1 MTANLTNSATAT
13 GTPPVGPPVTSTD
26 TADVVVIHP
35 AIKIEKGPDSQT
47 ISSGGTATFTI
58 KVTNTGDVTLTD
70 VTVTDALAPGCARTK
85 NEIPALASMAP
96 AAVVEYT
103 CTLANVTAG
112 FQNSATATGKPPLGP
127 DVTWTDTASV
137 SIETQPPFVPKADIS
152 VTKAAT
158 PSVQLPQG
166 GGTAPITYTLVVS
179 NAGPDAADNVKVA
192 DAAPVSVS
200 FVSATTT
207 AGTCTTTALAL
218 DCTISSLAAG
228 ASATITVNATVNAT
242 GTKVNVV
249 TVTTT
254 TPETN
259 TGNNSA
265 QAQTVVTAPVTPP
278 TPPAP
283 VKPKPKPAPQICT
296 TVVALPKTLKA
307 NGKSQTIKLK
317 VTKGS
322 KGVTGAKIKL
332 SGPGISKTVRTGKN
346 GLVAVSIKPAKPGI
360 IKVEIIGVKAC
371 NTQRLGVVGVF
382 EPPVTG

>member
-1 MTANLTNSATAT
+1 M
-13 GTPPVGPPVTSTD
+13 
-26 TADVVVIHP
+26 
-35 AIKIEKGPDSQT
+35 
-47 ISSGGTATFTI
+47 
-58 KVTNTGDVTLTD
+58 
-70 VTVTDALAPGCARTK
+70 
-85 NEIPALASMAP
+85 
-96 AAVVEYT
+96 
-103 CTLANVTAG
+103 
-112 FQNSATATGKPPLGP
+112 
-127 DVTWTDTASV
+127 
-137 SIETQPPFVPKADIS
+137 
-152 VTKAAT
+152 
-158 PSVQLPQG
+158 
-166 GGTAPITYTLVVS
+166 
-179 NAGPDAADNVKVA
+179 
-192 DAAPVSVS
+192 
-200 FVSATTT
+200 
-207 AGTCTTTALAL
+207 
-218 DCTISSLAAG
+218 
-228 ASATITVNATVNAT
+228 
-242 GTKVNVV
+242 
-249 TVTTT
+249 TTT

-322 KGVTGAKIKL
+322 KGVTGARIRL

-360 IKVEIIGVKAC
+360 IKVEIIGAKAC